1 MKKLLS
7 IFLLSFFILT
17 ISLALY
23 ALDPV
28 CFHQCQDIRLSCRKS
43 CERTYGVANV
53 PVMNCMKSCENECKD
68 CLRSCGQ

>member
-28 CFHQCQDIRLSCRKS
+28 CFHQCQDPPDKKVGCFLWMLQILQIKHARIDKFN
-43 CERTYGVANV
+43 ERY
-53 PVMNCMKSCENECKD
+53 
-68 CLRSCGQ
+68 